1 MIQQSTFFSVSL
13 ALGIVSL
20 AFAYYV
26 GAMLGLSIPY
36 IGSNIT
42 LFWPPA
48 GIALAVLTLWG
59 LALCPGILLGSL
71 VITLTIGELAL
82 PTALGVSLGNTLGP
96 LAGAY
101 ILRKIAGFPTHFSN
115 KQNII
120 RFLIISAGTSAL
132 TASFGTLILYLNDK
146 ILIEQLQLAW
156 LGWWSGDM
164 IGILVF
170 APPFFFWSTQS
181 IKNFLLNLTTRWE
194 FILAISSCIGLSWI
208 VFIGF
213 TPLNAITSAI
223 PYIVYLP
230 LLWIGLRFNSMAVT
244 IAVIVISSLAT
255 IGTSQGLGPFSEGN
269 FYTDQFLLCVFIT
282 TTSLISFMMI
292 SIQSSRKQVEQNLRD
307 SESRL
312 RLALEAANQGLYDL
326 NIQTDQA
333 IVSPEYVRML
343 GHDPNSFQETT
354 EKWLERMHPE
364 DRERTYQ
371 IYKDYINGV
380 KSNYEVEFRQL
391 TQTGEW
397 KWILSLGKIV
407 EWDDQGHPLRMLGTH
422 TDISDFKAKEL
433 VLQQNEE
440 ALHRTQIIAKLGSW
454 HFDLIQDVLTLSKEA
469 FRIFGAGRQAPF
481 SFSSFLAH
489 VLPEDRE
496 NVNLAWQSFLKGDPY
511 DIEFRFKLNAR
522 TKWVRVRAE
531 ITTLD
536 SNSVPIKAV
545 GTIQDI
551 SERKQAI
558 EEITQAKNLLRTVI
572 DASPDMISVKDKQHR
587 FLLVNQ
593 SLATSQGLEPTAMLG
608 KPDTDFWP
616 DYQCYG
622 DSARNIRGFHVDDN
636 EAFSGRT
643 VHNPADQALLA
654 NGELRWFDT
663 IKIPLRNMQGHITAI
678 LGCARDITDRLHI
691 ESKYR
696 ALIEQIP
703 AVTYTIAI
711 DPEIHTVYVSPQ
723 LETQLGFSVEEWL
736 ANPQLWLNQIHPE
749 DRKQILSGLSV
760 SLTTGSPYYSEY
772 RIYKKDGSLT
782 WVRDDAV
789 WLKDAMGKPVLLQG
803 VMLDITHQRQAEE
816 KLNTA
821 LEELRNSE
829 RFQRELR
836 TLAEREQ
843 SRLGALLSAMNIGIL
858 FEDTDRRIEYI
869 NPTFTRMWNINEQD
883 HLLNKP
889 IQTLVERSNEIFS
902 KPAHASKYLLNLLN
916 SDEITKLSELE
927 LNNGRILTQSSYPVN
942 DAEHK
947 LIGRLWIYEDI
958 TQERQTAQ
966 QLLYLAERDPLT
978 GLHNRHRFQEELD
991 NMIATSLRNQN
1002 QFALLYFD
1010 LDDFKYINDTF
1021 GHKAGDT
1028 VLTRTSGEISSIV
1041 RQTEIFSRL
1050 GGDEFA
1056 ILSPLKSGDD
1066 ISALPSRIVN
1076 AIASIPIHFRDTNI
1090 RLTTSVGVAI
1100 FPIHGETAE
1109 DLIAHADAAMYQ
1121 AKNHGKNTWALYD
1134 PMRDS
1139 SEMMMNRLTW
1149 YNRIIQALEQ
1159 NLFEI
1164 HFQGVYETT
1173 QSNLEHLEILV
1184 RMRDKNKPDQ
1194 LIMPGQF
1201 IPVAEKNGQ
1210 IVNID
1215 RWVIKRSIELLHQNP
1230 NMPPVAINISG
1241 RTFDDPAIPNYIS
1254 NLLNEYHVDPKRL
1267 IIELT
1272 ETAAVSD
1279 VQDAQRF
1286 IEAVHQTGC
1295 RVCLDDFGS
1304 GFSTFGYL
1312 KYLGVEVLKIDGL
1325 FIRDLPNNRD
1335 NQIFVK
1341 AMVEVARGLGKIT
1354 VAEFVEDAATLSM
1367 VKNLGVDLAQG
1378 YYLGRPEA
1386 NFPRDHHK
1394 KAVNYL

>member
-1 MIQQSTFFSVSL
+1 MMQQSTFFSVSL
-13 ALGIVSL
+13 VLGIVSL

-26 GAMLGLSIPY
+26 GAILGLSIPY

-71 VITLTIGELAL
+71 VVTLTIGELAL
-82 PTALGVSLGNTLGP
+82 PAALGVSLGNTLGP

-230 LLWIGLRFNSMAVT
+230 LLWIGLRFNSMAVA

-269 FYTDQFLLCVFIT
+269 FYTDQFLLWVFIT

-333 IVSPEYVRML
+333 IVSPEYARML
-343 GHDPNSFQETT
+343 GYDPNLFQETT

-364 DRERTYQ
+364 DREHTYQ

-391 TQTGEW
+391 TRAGEW
-397 KWILSLGKIV
+397 KWILSLGKVV

-496 NVNLAWQSFLKGDPY
+496 NVNLAWQAFLKGDPY

-593 SLATSQGLEPTAMLG
+593 SLATSQGLEPAAMLG

-636 EAFSGRT
+636 EAFSGKT

-749 DRKQILSGLSV
+749 DRKQILSSLSV

-869 NPTFTRMWNINEQD
+869 NPTFTRMWNITEQVY
-883 HLLNKP
+883 LLNKP
-889 IQTLVERSNEIFS
+889 IQTLLERSNEIFS

-966 QLLYLAERDPLT
+966 QLLYLAERD
-978 GLHNRHRFQEELD
+978 
-991 NMIATSLRNQN
+991 
-1002 QFALLYFD
+1002 
-1010 LDDFKYINDTF
+1010 
-1021 GHKAGDT
+1021 
-1028 VLTRTSGEISSIV
+1028 
-1041 RQTEIFSRL
+1041 
-1050 GGDEFA
+1050 
-1056 ILSPLKSGDD
+1056 
-1066 ISALPSRIVN
+1066 
-1076 AIASIPIHFRDTNI
+1076 
-1090 RLTTSVGVAI
+1090 
-1100 FPIHGETAE
+1100 
-1109 DLIAHADAAMYQ
+1109 
-1121 AKNHGKNTWALYD
+1121 
-1134 PMRDS
+1134 
-1139 SEMMMNRLTW
+1139 
-1149 YNRIIQALEQ
+1149 
-1159 NLFEI
+1159 
-1164 HFQGVYETT
+1164 
-1173 QSNLEHLEILV
+1173 
-1184 RMRDKNKPDQ
+1184 
-1194 LIMPGQF
+1194 
-1201 IPVAEKNGQ
+1201 
-1210 IVNID
+1210 
-1215 RWVIKRSIELLHQNP
+1215 
-1230 NMPPVAINISG
+1230 
-1241 RTFDDPAIPNYIS
+1241 
-1254 NLLNEYHVDPKRL
+1254 
-1267 IIELT
+1267 
-1272 ETAAVSD
+1272 
-1279 VQDAQRF
+1279 
-1286 IEAVHQTGC
+1286 
-1295 RVCLDDFGS
+1295 
-1304 GFSTFGYL
+1304 
-1312 KYLGVEVLKIDGL
+1312 
-1325 FIRDLPNNRD
+1325 
-1335 NQIFVK
+1335 
-1341 AMVEVARGLGKIT
+1341 
-1354 VAEFVEDAATLSM
+1354 
-1367 VKNLGVDLAQG
+1367 
-1378 YYLGRPEA
+1378 
-1386 NFPRDHHK
+1386 
-1394 KAVNYL
+1394 